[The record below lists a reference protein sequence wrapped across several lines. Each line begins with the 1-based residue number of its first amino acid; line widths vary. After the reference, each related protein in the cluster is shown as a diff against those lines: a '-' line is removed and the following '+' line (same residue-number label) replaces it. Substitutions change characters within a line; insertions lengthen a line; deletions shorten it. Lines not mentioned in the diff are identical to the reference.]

1 MKRFVFILVI
11 ILVPLLTMAQASGGQ
26 IRRKPQMSTSSK
38 PARSSS
44 APPKTTTPKMSESE
58 RKTIIANIVKNM
70 VYVEGGTFM
79 MGATP
84 EEQKDTPSSWINSIP
99 AHKVTLSSFFIG
111 KFEVTLKE
119 WEAVMGNKYTLD
131 NSLANQLLNSH
142 YDGNVAV
149 YTVSWNQCQEFIIKL
164 NTLTG
169 KTFRLPTEAEW
180 EYAARG
186 GKYSHGY
193 KFSGGNSL
201 NGVAWS
207 REDPDPRTGCPTIL
221 SIQPVGKK
229 EPNELGIY
237 DMTGN
242 VSELCYD
249 WYGDYRNNYETN
261 PKGPNSGNRRVVRGG
276 NICPVYGGI
285 WPYYVSFRASSPQD
299 KSYGYEGFRLV
310 CDNL

>member
-1 MKRFVFILVI
+1 MMRFLVTI
-11 ILVPLLTMAQASGGQ
+11 AMLLVPSLMMAQASGGQ
-26 IRRKPQMSTSSK
+26 IKRKTQVSKSNNRVGSSK
-38 PARSSS
+38 NMSS
-44 APPKTTTPKMSESE
+44 KQGMKESE
-58 RKTIIANIVKNM
+58 RKAIISNIVNNM
-70 VYVEGGTFM
+70 VFVEGGTFM

-84 EEQKDTPSSWINSIP
+84 DEQKDTPSSRINSIP
-99 AHKVTLSSFFIG
+99 AHKVTLSNYYIG

-119 WEAVMGNKYTLD
+119 WEAVMGNKYTL
-131 NSLANQLLNSH
+131 NNALANQILQEH

-186 GKYSHGY
+186 GKYSHGF
-193 KFSGGNSL
+193 KFSGGNNL
-201 NGVAWS
+201 NDVAWAIDSS
-207 REDPDPRTGCPTIL
+207 R
-221 SIQPVGKK
+221 SIQPVGQKN
-229 EPNELGIY
+229 PNELGIY

-242 VSELCYD
+242 VCEWCND

-261 PKGPNSGNRRVVRGG
+261 PKGPSLGNQRVMRGWQ
-276 NICPVYGGI
+276 IDPIYGGE
-285 WPYYVSFRASSPQD
+285 PYTNWFYFVSFRANRSQD
-299 KSYGYEGFRLV
+299 KSYGQEGFRLA